1 MIEVRSTGSFSK
13 TEKML
18 NKLTKGHYLD
28 NVLNKYGAKGVQA
41 LASATPRDT
50 GLTAS
55 SWDYEIEY
63 GDGIISIIWTNSN
76 VVDGRA
82 NVAVLLQYGHA
93 TRNGGFVE
101 GIDYINPAMKPIF
114 DKLANDAWEEVVR

>member
-1 MIEVRSTGSFSK
+1 MIEVRSKGDFSK
-13 TEKML
+13 TEKLL
-18 NKLTKGHYLD
+18 NKITQGKYLD
-28 NVLNKYGAKGVQA
+28 SVLKKYGEAGVRA

-50 GLTAS
+50 GLTAA
-55 SWDYEIEY
+55 SWSYDIEY
-63 GDGIISIIWTNSN
+63 APGLVTITWSNSN
-76 VVDGRA
+76 VVDGWA

-114 DKLANDAWEEVVR
+114 DKLAKDAWEEVVK

>member
-1 MIEVRSTGSFSK
+1 MIEVRSKGDFSS
-13 TEKML
+13 TEKLL
-18 NKLTKGHYLD
+18 NKISNGRYLDRVLTKY
-28 NVLNKYGAKGVQA
+28 AEAGVNA

-50 GLTAS
+50 GLTAA
-55 SWDYEIEY
+55 SWSYDITYEPGLIT
-63 GDGIISIIWTNSN
+63 ISWSNSN
-76 VVDGRA
+76 IVDGWA

-114 DKLANDAWEEVVR
+114 DKLAKDAWEEVVK